1 MEFLLVAIV
10 LFFLLYLLRPLIWRW
25 LSGRAIKHLNNM
37 FGQQQAQ
44 QERKGKKQSEMSGST
59 IKKKVD
65 LKEIDKKRFDKGEG
79 EYVDFEDVK

>member
-1 MEFLLVAIV
+1 
-10 LFFLLYLLRPLIWRW
+10 
-25 LSGRAIKHLNNM
+25 M